1 MKIFRR
7 FDKEECTKQ
16 TVVIC
21 SLAIMLL
28 VVFVL
33 SPNESYACTGFIAD
47 NDAVVLVGNN
57 EDWPE
62 PCSMVWFLPHEKG
75 KYGRMYFGFSSGG
88 PPFGGMNDQGLFFD
102 KFGLARKPVQ
112 TSEQRK
118 DGRADLIL
126 RIMETCATVE
136 EALQVLKQYNLKFL
150 ERVQLMLA
158 DKTGDAA
165 IIEDAEVIHRKQG
178 KYQVVTNFRLSEIQP
193 QDTIHWRYKK
203 ANSLLQKKP
212 VSFESFRD
220 ILDAVHLEDRR
231 WPTQYS
237 NIYDLKNG
245 VVYVYHFH
253 DFQRKVV
260 FNLYEELRKGK
271 HSYELPSLFPDT
283 VKKQFY
289 LQYYQETSNNP
300 FESLPMVVFI
310 IVCALVFLSAI
321 LVWPL
326 HYVINLINAKRK
338 NQSDVKITSRPE
350 GFTWFFASLTSFF
363 LLIAIALTVH
373 YPILFAWGLPS
384 LDELTISQKMAIL
397 TPLLGVT
404 FSIFSIISGI
414 WAWKKSWWT
423 LKSRI
428 HYTVISLVALVYC
441 IFLYYYGLLTIS
453 F

>member
-260 FNLYEELRKGK
+260 FNLYEELRK
-271 HSYELPSLFPDT
+271 
-283 VKKQFY
+283 
-289 LQYYQETSNNP
+289 
-300 FESLPMVVFI
+300 
-310 IVCALVFLSAI
+310 FLSAHRNCLDSSMPHIIYLGIAKFGRAYNFTKNGNYNPFAGSHIFYLYHNLRNMGMEKELVDSEIKNLLYGYFTSCAGI
-321 LVWPL
+321 LYILILLWSPDGEFLIMLVCDKKPL
-326 HYVINLINAKRK
+326 
-338 NQSDVKITSRPE
+338 E
-350 GFTWFFASLTSFF
+350 GFSNCRVDIT
-363 LLIAIALTVH
+363 
-373 YPILFAWGLPS
+373 
-384 LDELTISQKMAIL
+384 
-397 TPLLGVT
+397 
-404 FSIFSIISGI
+404 
-414 WAWKKSWWT
+414 
-423 LKSRI
+423 
-428 HYTVISLVALVYC
+428 
-441 IFLYYYGLLTIS
+441 
-453 F
+453 